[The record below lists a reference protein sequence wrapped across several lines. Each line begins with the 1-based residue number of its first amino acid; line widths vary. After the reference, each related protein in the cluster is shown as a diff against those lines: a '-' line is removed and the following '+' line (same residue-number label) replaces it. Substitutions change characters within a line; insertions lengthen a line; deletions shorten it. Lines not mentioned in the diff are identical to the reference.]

1 MAETETPA
9 DTRMSLGEHLTEL
22 RSRLFKA
29 TLATLA
35 LGGASLYFARP
46 IFGLLMR
53 PVLEALPVGQ
63 RALIYTS
70 GIEEINVLM
79 KVGLYCGVFL
89 SMPVL
94 LWQLWGFISPG
105 LYPSE
110 RRYASPFVVFGSL
123 AFLSGGLFCYFAV
136 LPSMFKFL
144 LQSPEA
150 AALVEQLDAAKLK
163 ADEAERL
170 LRFGEFDRAA
180 DLAKNAIVALAAEG
194 TAHAGSGDEV
204 SRPAEPGVEIS
215 ARFDGLGRLVDAVHS
230 AVGPSSRPVLR
241 KVMDQRLVAAQAL
254 ATSDFTAASK
264 AMDAAA
270 QALTQVA
277 PINAAEL
284 ATIWSLEKALAEGR
298 ASYEASTWT
307 RPMLTM
313 REQLSLV
320 LLLELAFG
328 VIFELPLVLAVLGM
342 AGIVRSSFLFKYQRH
357 AFVICLIGAALIT
370 PTGDAVNLA
379 LMAGPMLLC
388 YELGVLAVWL
398 LEKRRPKIDPA
409 SGLPAA

>member
-1 MAETETPA
+1 MDLNPPAEASTHENE
-9 DTRMSLGEHLTEL
+9 TRMSLGEHLTEL

-29 TLATLA
+29 TLAALL

-53 PVLEALPVGQ
+53 PVLEALPVGH

-123 AFLSGGLFCYFAV
+123 AFLAGGLFCYFAV
-136 LPSMFKFL
+136 LPSMFRFL

-150 AALVEQLDAAKLK
+150 AELVEQLDAAQLK
-163 ADEAERL
+163 AEETERL
-170 LRFGEFDRAA
+170 LRFGEFERAA
-180 DLAKNAIVALAAEG
+180 EAAKNAVGMLS
-194 TAHAGSGDEV
+194 SGGFNQAQQTQGEA
-204 SRPAEPGVEIS
+204 RAPEPGLETR
-215 ARFDGLGRLVDAVHS
+215 ARFEGLGRLIDAIHS
-230 AVGPSSRPVLR
+230 GVGPSARPVLR
-241 KVMDQRLVAAQAL
+241 KVMDQRLKAADAL
-254 ATSDFTAASK
+254 GHSDFAEASRL
-264 AMDAAA
+264 MDASAK
-270 QALTQVA
+270 ALIQVA
-277 PINAAEL
+277 PLNAAEL
-284 ATIWSLEKALAEGR
+284 AAVWNLEKVMAEGR
-298 ASYEASTWT
+298 AAYESSTWT

-357 AFVICLIGAALIT
+357 AFVVCLIGAAVIT

-398 LEKRRPKIDPA
+398 LEKRRPRA
-409 SGLPAA
+409 VE